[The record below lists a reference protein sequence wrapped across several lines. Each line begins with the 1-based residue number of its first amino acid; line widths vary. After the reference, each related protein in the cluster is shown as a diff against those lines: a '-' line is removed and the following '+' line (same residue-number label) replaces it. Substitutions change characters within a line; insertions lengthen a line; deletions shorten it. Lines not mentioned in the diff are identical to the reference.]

1 LRKVYFKIIEFI
13 NDILKLKLDKLIF
26 LNFSNNILIIQILV
40 IAIEYF

>member
-1 LRKVYFKIIEFI
+1 MILVYFKIIEFI